1 MISIG
6 IDISK
11 RKSTFAII
19 NVMGEILP
27 LPFEVEYSQNG
38 VKELLDFIK
47 DYRKDQVRFMKL
59 QGFIM

>member
-1 MISIG
+1 MM
-6 IDISK
+6 
-11 RKSTFAII
+11 

-27 LPFEVEYSQNG
+27 LPFKVEHPQNG
-38 VKELLDFIK
+38 VKELLDLIK